1 MKRANKDGLGGVTK
15 SGLGGNNKGGINE
28 ANIKAG
34 VRVGEN
40 NKSRI
45 SRIDRG
51 RVSRIDI
58 KAGKK
63 ACAEVNAS
71 TNYSTDSDSDDEVTD
86 QYAGLKNIAIA
97 ALAAAIN
104 LLLSTATFTS
114 DKFLVAFTSLANT
127 ILKKKVNI
135 CKSILSGFICY

>member
-1 MKRANKDGLGGVTK
+1 MGWVEPIKVSRANKDGLGGVTK
-15 SGLGGNNKGGINE
+15 SGLGGNDKGEIDG

-71 TNYSTDSDSDDEVTD
+71 TNYSADGDSDD
-86 QYAGLKNIAIA
+86 
-97 ALAAAIN
+97 
-104 LLLSTATFTS
+104 
-114 DKFLVAFTSLANT
+114 
-127 ILKKKVNI
+127 
-135 CKSILSGFICY
+135 